1 METIKTPLE
10 KLKEIASPAPSDWKA
25 KAEYRRDSREWL
37 RISWMITVDLISS
50 QEKPREYIKEKL
62 SCQDEYVSTIMK
74 GKADLKL
81 SEIIKLVGFDGLFDT
96 LKKIDN
102 RRKEKTEKKCYL
114 QNHQ

>member
-25 KAEYRRDSREWL
+25 KAEYRRDNREWM
-37 RISWMITVDLISS
+37 RISGMITVDLISS
-50 QEKPREYIKEKL
+50 QENPREYIKEKL
-62 SCQDEYVSTIMK
+62 NCQDEYVSNIMK
-74 GKADLKL
+74 GQADLKL
-81 SEIIKLVGFDGLFDT
+81 SEIVKLVGFNGLFDA

-102 RRKEKTEKKCYL
+102 RGKEKTEKKCYL